1 MLHYVQGNLPYLMKT
16 MDATYKCMLPGIQLM
31 AIFNDNV
38 QVFVA
43 IGLLPENGSAILA
56 CLTYKVI
63 AQ

>member
-1 MLHYVQGNLPYLMKT
+1 MKT

>member
-1 MLHYVQGNLPYLMKT
+1 
-16 MDATYKCMLPGIQLM
+16 MDATYKCMLPETQLM

-43 IGLLPENGSAILA
+43 ILPENGSAILA
-56 CLTYKVI
+56 CLTHN